1 MAITKKKPET
11 AEPVE
16 AKVEVPATEQAESS
30 APEKAESAVTEAQEQ
45 VEPEA
50 NEEAVK
56 ASAEMVKV
64 RNISKGFLQ
73 QTSTKI
79 RVEAGKVGEVK
90 RDSWVDLQVRAKLL
104 ELV

>member
-1 MAITKKKPET
+1 MAIAKKKPET

-16 AKVEVPATEQAESS
+16 EKVELPAAEP
-30 APEKAESAVTEAQEQ
+30 AEEKAETPVTEQ

-50 NEEAVK
+50 SEEAVK

-79 RVEAGKVGEVK
+79 RIEAGKVGEVK

>member
-1 MAITKKKPET
+1 MAIAKKKPET

-16 AKVEVPATEQAESS
+16 EKVEVPATE
-30 APEKAESAVTEAQEQ
+30 
-45 VEPEA
+45 
-50 NEEAVK
+50 EAVK
-56 ASAEMVKV
+56 ASSEMVKV

-79 RVEAGKVGEVK
+79 RIEAGKVGEVK